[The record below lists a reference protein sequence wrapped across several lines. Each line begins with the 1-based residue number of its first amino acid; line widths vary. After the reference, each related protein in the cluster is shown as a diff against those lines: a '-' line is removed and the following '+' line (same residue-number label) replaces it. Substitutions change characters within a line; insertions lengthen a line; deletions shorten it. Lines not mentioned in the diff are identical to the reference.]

1 MFGVNQAIIVTRIAE
16 MKEISIDEI
25 KNALEE
31 SKSSKG
37 KELYYIM
44 CAQPM
49 QPVVE
54 CTEAELQAYA
64 NSLIKKVE
72 EATGIKYDERTKS
85 AVVGFFIFDRKR
97 NAESIDKVISY
108 CLKVLD
114 AHKDCVENTME
125 WFLME
130 DLKRQLMGI
139 YAYDSTRIE
148 DLKALINEVLKTED
162 AYNNYVVGL

>member
-1 MFGVNQAIIVTRIAE
+1 MIVYKGTDKDMFGVNQAIIVTRIAE

-54 CTEAELQAYA
+54 CTEAELQAYCRYR
-64 NSLIKKVE
+64 S
-72 EATGIKYDERTKS
+72 GY
-85 AVVGFFIFDRKR
+85 
-97 NAESIDKVISY
+97 AEH
-108 CLKVLD
+108 C
-114 AHKDCVENTME
+114 
-125 WFLME
+125 
-130 DLKRQLMGI
+130 
-139 YAYDSTRIE
+139 
-148 DLKALINEVLKTED
+148 EVR
-162 AYNNYVVGL
+162 

>member
-16 MKEISIDEI
+16 MKEISINEI

-49 QPVVE
+49 QQVVE
-54 CTEAELQAYA
+54 CTEVELRAYA

-72 EATGIKYDERTKS
+72 EATGSNYDESTKS
-85 AVVGFFIFDRKR
+85 AVVDFFIFDRKR
-97 NAESIDKVISY
+97 NIDGIDKVISY
-108 CLKVLD
+108 HHPVFEADPPQEHQHPAACLHHLCG
-114 AHKDCVENTME
+114 HPHRSRS
-125 WFLME
+125 L
-130 DLKRQLMGI
+130 
-139 YAYDSTRIE
+139 
-148 DLKALINEVLKTED
+148 
-162 AYNNYVVGL
+162 

>member
-16 MKEISIDEI
+16 MKEISINEI

-49 QPVVE
+49 QQVVE
-54 CTEAELQAYA
+54 CTEVELRAYA

-72 EATGIKYDERTKS
+72 EATGSNYDESTKS
-85 AVVGFFIFDRKR
+85 AVVDFFIFDRKR
-97 NAESIDKVISY
+97 DIDVIDKVISY

-114 AHKDCVENTME
+114 AHKACRENTME

-139 YAYDSTRIE
+139 YAYDHTRIE
-148 DLKALINEVLKTED
+148 DLKALITEVLKTED
-162 AYNNYVVGL
+162 AYNYYIAGL